1 MEITILIA
9 KVLGIYM
16 MTSGLLLMLKK
27 KSLIILLKD
36 FYEHPALVYLTSTI
50 LIFLSSLYLLQ
61 YSIWDGT
68 YRVIVTIF
76 VWLVMI
82 KGLCYIFIPET
93 LNKIPVNKY
102 KRYFVLYGFVAIVV
116 GIYLFTLK

>member
-93 LNKIPVNKY
+93 LYKIPVNKY
-102 KRYFVLYGFVAIVV
+102 KRYFRSKLR
-116 GIYLFTLK
+116 K

>member
-116 GIYLFTLK
+116 GIYLFTIK